1 MLALVL
7 LGSTVPALGSG
18 RDILA
23 DAEDTRIDN
32 CYTRAEFREAL
43 RLARDD
49 QRLYAFAIDVITE
62 AQITHVTRRGTP
74 CGSASAVPATPV
86 TPGGSGAPGLWLG
99 VLAAV
104 GVVSAGAGAWVHRR
118 GRDA

>member
-32 CYTRAEFREAL
+32 CYTRAEFQEAL

-49 QRLYAFAIDVITE
+49 QRLYAFAIDVIRE

-74 CGSASAVPATPV
+74 CGSASVVPATPV
-86 TPGGSGAPGLWLG
+86 RPGGSGAPALWLG
-99 VLAAV
+99 ILAAV
-104 GVVSAGAGAWVHRR
+104 GVVSVGAGAWVHRR
-118 GRDA
+118 GAGG